1 MFSTFVAGFF
11 PRIFWIILFSS
22 ELLEHDRKA
31 FVIVIFIVLNFYS
44 MLSKLDL
51 IDEKLS
57 FRYFSQN
64 KQFHLRNDYENFII
78 LYVIFLLN
86 HVVFDIESGDK
97 KHGFEVILCDA
108 MVDGVV
114 S

>member
-11 PRIFWIILFSS
+11 PRTFWIILFIS

-44 MLSKLDL
+44 VLSKLDF

-57 FRYFSQN
+57 FRYFS
-64 KQFHLRNDYENFII
+64 
-78 LYVIFLLN
+78 
-86 HVVFDIESGDK
+86 
-97 KHGFEVILCDA
+97 
-108 MVDGVV
+108 
-114 S
+114 